1 MGAEGAAGVTATDMM
16 EMAVAVPPVP
26 PPARGENKL
35 LYFGRRLVAWSVSLV
50 VLLGFWRLFL
60 IVFHVDPFV
69 GKTPMNVWH
78 FLTAPSTAAAPSSEP
93 TRGNLYPASLT
104 TLKDAFIGLAAGTI
118 AALACSIVFNLRRSV
133 EQSVMPIAMVL
144 RSVPLVA
151 MTPLITLIFG
161 RGLLG
166 VTVIAGIVTFFPT
179 LVNVTLALRATPQA
193 SIDLFR
199 AYGAGQWKTL
209 RKVQLPH
216 ALPAI
221 FASLRIAAPLALI
234 GALLAEW
241 LATGHGLGYLML
253 QSSSLSNYNMLWTA
267 AALVTAYSMLLYA
280 SISGVEKR
288 VLARFADIPA

>member
-1 MGAEGAAGVTATDMM
+1 
-16 EMAVAVPPVP
+16 
-26 PPARGENKL
+26 
-35 LYFGRRLVAWSVSLV
+35 
-50 VLLGFWRLFL
+50 
-60 IVFHVDPFV
+60 
-69 GKTPMNVWH
+69 
-78 FLTAPSTAAAPSSEP
+78 
-93 TRGNLYPASLT
+93 
-104 TLKDAFIGLAAGTI
+104 LKDAFVGLAAGTI

-133 EQSVMPIAMVL
+133 EQTVMPIAMVL

-151 MTPLITLIFG
+151 MTPLITLVFG
-161 RGLLG
+161 RGLMG

-199 AYGAGQWKTL
+199 AYGAGPVKTL
-209 RKVQLPH
+209 RKVQLPN

-253 QSSSLSNYNMLWTA
+253 QSSSLSNYNMLWST
-267 AALVTAYSMLLYA
+267 AALVTAYSMILYA
-280 SISGVEKR
+280 SISGIEKL
-288 VLARFADIPA
+288 VLARFGDAPA